1 MNHYQI
7 LNSIKKINI
16 IIKNDCYIYNF
27 LLNMCIQNLICLSLL
42 LFITYDLSNANN
54 IYYDENYNELHMNKT
69 EYFDYLYNK
78 YSEFDN
84 TYNKYNFIENLKYHF
99 DMKNK
104 NINENGNKNDFYF
117 EHSLIA
123 TNEKDYKNHKLLYN
137 LNKNY
142 YVNINNLMTNYY
154 NNMCNKHK
162 NLCGNNNLYYY
173 PYFNAY
179 NVNVFNYIFN
189 RIYKSFVNF
198 DIDEMLKKVPNIN
211 EMTKNI
217 LIEKY

>member
-1 MNHYQI
+1 MFI
-7 LNSIKKINI
+7 R
-16 IIKNDCYIYNF
+16 
-27 LLNMCIQNLICLSLL
+27 NLIVCLLIT
-42 LFITYDLSNANN
+42 FINKKTEKNVDYNN
-54 IYYDENYNELHMNKT
+54 IYYDENYNELHMNKS
-69 EYFDYLYNK
+69 EYYEYLYNK

-104 NINENGNKNDFYF
+104 NKYINENRNENDFNF

-142 YVNINNLMTNYY
+142 YVNINNLMSNYY
-154 NNMCNKHK
+154 NNMCNSHK
-162 NLCGNNNLYYY
+162 NLCGNNDNNLYYY

-189 RIYKSFVNF
+189 RVYKSFVNF

-211 EMTKNI
+211 EMTENI
-217 LIEKY
+217 LVEKMI

>member
-7 LNSIKKINI
+7 LNIIKKINI
-16 IIKNDCYIYNF
+16 IIKNDYYIYNF
-27 LLNMCIQNLICLSLL
+27 LLNMCIRNLIFVSLL
-42 LFITYDLSNANN
+42 LFYDLSNANN

-69 EYFDYLYNK
+69 EYYDYLYNK
-78 YSEFDN
+78 YLEFNN

-99 DMKNK
+99 NMK
-104 NINENGNKNDFYF
+104 NINHYYNDNEKDNDFNF
-117 EHSLIA
+117 EHSFIA

-154 NNMCNKHK
+154 NNMCNSHA
-162 NLCGNNNLYYY
+162 NLCGGGNNNLYYY

-189 RIYKSFVNF
+189 RVYKSFVNF
-198 DIDEMLKKVPNIN
+198 DVDEMINNVPNIN
-211 EMTKNI
+211 EIAKNI
-217 LIEKY
+217 LIN

>member
-1 MNHYQI
+1 MFI
-7 LNSIKKINI
+7 R
-16 IIKNDCYIYNF
+16 
-27 LLNMCIQNLICLSLL
+27 NLIVCLLIT
-42 LFITYDLSNANN
+42 FINKKPEKIVDYNN
-54 IYYDENYNELHMNKT
+54 IYYDENYNELYMNKT
-69 EYFDYLYNK
+69 AYFDYLYNK

-104 NINENGNKNDFYF
+104 NKYINENDFNFEHSLIATNENDFNF

-142 YVNINNLMTNYY
+142 YVNINNLMSNYY
-154 NNMCNKHK
+154 NNMCNSHK
-162 NLCGNNNLYYY
+162 NLCGNNDNNLYYY

-189 RIYKSFVNF
+189 RVYKSFVNF
-198 DIDEMLKKVPNIN
+198 DIDEMLNKVPNIN
-211 EMTKNI
+211 KMTENI
-217 LIEKY
+217 LVEKKI

>member
-1 MNHYQI
+1 MNI
-7 LNSIKKINI
+7 R
-16 IIKNDCYIYNF
+16 
-27 LLNMCIQNLICLSLL
+27 NLIVCLLIT
-42 LFITYDLSNANN
+42 FINKKTAKIIDYNN
-54 IYYDENYNELHMNKT
+54 IYYDENYNELHMNKI
-69 EYFDYLYNK
+69 EYFEYLYNK
-78 YSEFDN
+78 YSKFNN

-104 NINENGNKNDFYF
+104 NKYINENDNENDFNF

-142 YVNINNLMTNYY
+142 YVNINNLMSNYY
-154 NNMCNKHK
+154 NNMCNSHK
-162 NLCGNNNLYYY
+162 NLCGNNDNNLYYY

-189 RIYKSFVNF
+189 RVYKSFVNF
-198 DIDEMLKKVPNIN
+198 DIDEMLKKVPNIT

-217 LIEKY
+217 LVEKKI